1 MAGGLVIA
9 SLGERLGD
17 WGVPAVIAALA
28 LATVVLLI
36 LWLATLRGRRRAAT
50 KRVELEREQTELQL
64 SLAEQAGRL
73 RIIRELHEVAV
84 HSMSVM
90 IGQADGIRFSAQ
102 TDPDVAIRG
111 ATVLADTARA
121 TVADLRR
128 VMAVVREGEANAGTQ
143 PRLKSLRELFKIMR
157 DAGLVVI
164 FDETGDRFE
173 LAPGAELAVYRIL
186 QEALANALRHGGEG
200 TEAKVGLTWTADGVQ
215 VRVDD
220 DGERTRAGRAGAD
233 EPARQRGTSIEED
246 LHALTDVVSG
256 RGMTEMRQRTEL
268 FGGVFQANRLPGV
281 GFSVSA
287 VFPALRYHNGVH
299 GVNLER
305 A

>member
-1 MAGGLVIA
+1 VIEQLA
-9 SLGERLGD
+9 QRLGD
-17 WGVPAVIAALA
+17 LALPAALVA
-28 LATVVLLI
+28 GSLLLI
-36 LWLATLRGRRRAAT
+36 AVALLVLWLVAARGKRREVA
-50 KRVELEREQTELQL
+50 KRVELERERIDLQL
-64 SLAEQAGRL
+64 SLAEQTGRL

-90 IGQADGIRFSAQ
+90 IGQADGIRFSAPS
-102 TDPDVAIRG
+102 DPDVAVRG
-111 ATVLADTARA
+111 AAVLAETARA
-121 TVADLRR
+121 TIADLRR
-128 VMAVVREGEANAGTQ
+128 VMSVVREGEANAGTQ
-143 PRLKSLRELFKIMR
+143 PTLKSLRELFKVMR
-157 DAGLVVI
+157 DAGLVVT
-164 FDETGDRFE
+164 FEETGDRFE
-173 LAPGAELAVYRIL
+173 LAAGAELAVYRIL
-186 QEALANALRHGGEG
+186 QEALSNSLRHGGEG
-200 TEAKVGLTWTADGVQ
+200 TEARVGLTWTADGLQ

-220 DGERTRAGRAGAD
+220 DGERTQARRSGLDPNEAAQHRAY
-233 EPARQRGTSIEED
+233 SIDDD

-268 FGGVFQANRLPGV
+268 FGGVFSAGALPGV

>member
-1 MAGGLVIA
+1 M
-9 SLGERLGD
+9 ERLGD
-17 WGVPAVIAALA
+17 LAMPLGIGATALLLVA
-28 LATVVLLI
+28 VVLLV
-36 LWLATLRGRRRAAT
+36 LWLAALRGRRSEAA
-50 KRVELEREQTELQL
+50 KRVELERERIDLQL
-64 SLAEQAGRL
+64 SLAEQTGRL

-102 TDPDVAIRG
+102 SDPEVAVRG
-111 ATVLADTARA
+111 ATVLADTARS
-121 TVADLRR
+121 TIADLRR
-128 VMAVVREGEANAGTQ
+128 VMSVVREGEASAGTQ
-143 PRLKSLRELFKIMR
+143 PTLKSLRELFKVMR
-157 DAGLVVI
+157 DAGLVVT
-164 FDETGDRFE
+164 FEETGERFE

-186 QEALANALRHGGEG
+186 QEALSNSLRHGGEG
-200 TEAKVGLTWTADGVQ
+200 TEVKVSLGWTADGLQ

-220 DGERTRAGRAGAD
+220 DGERTQVRRSGLDPNEVAQ
-233 EPARQRGTSIEED
+233 QRGYSIDDD

-268 FGGVFQANRLPGV
+268 FGGVFSAGALPGV

>member
-1 MAGGLVIA
+1 VID
-9 SLGERLGD
+9 SFVERLGD
-17 WGVPAVIAALA
+17 LALPLGIAGAALL
-28 LATVVLLI
+28 LAAVALLI
-36 LWLATLRGRRRAAT
+36 LWLVALRGRRREAA
-50 KRVELEREQTELQL
+50 KRVDLERERIHLQL
-64 SLAEQAGRL
+64 SLAEQTGRL

-102 TDPDVAIRG
+102 SDPEVAVRG
-111 ATVLADTARA
+111 ATVLSDTARA
-121 TVADLRR
+121 TIADLRR
-128 VMAVVREGEANAGTQ
+128 VMSVVREGEASAGTQ
-143 PRLKSLRELFKIMR
+143 PRLKSLRELFKVMR
-157 DAGLVVI
+157 DAGLVVT
-164 FDETGDRFE
+164 FEESGERFE

-186 QEALANALRHGGEG
+186 QEALSNSLRHGGEG
-200 TEAKVGLTWTADGVQ
+200 TEARVSLTWTTDGLQ

-220 DGERTRAGRAGAD
+220 DGERTRVRRAGLDPNEA
-233 EPARQRGTSIEED
+233 AQQRGYSIEDD

-268 FGGVFQANRLPGV
+268 FGGVFSASALPGV

-287 VFPALRYHNGVH
+287 VFPALRFHNGVH

>member
-1 MAGGLVIA
+1 
-9 SLGERLGD
+9 
-17 WGVPAVIAALA
+17 
-28 LATVVLLI
+28 
-36 LWLATLRGRRRAAT
+36 
-50 KRVELEREQTELQL
+50 VELERERIDLTL
-64 SLAEQAGRL
+64 SLAEQTGRL

-90 IGQADGIRFSAQ
+90 IGQADGIRFAAQ
-102 TDPDVAIRG
+102 SDPEVAVRG
-111 ATVLADTARA
+111 ATVLADTARG
-121 TVADLRR
+121 TIADLRR
-128 VMAVVREGEANAGTQ
+128 VMSVVREGEANAGTQ
-143 PRLKSLRELFKIMR
+143 PTLKSLRELFKVMR
-157 DAGLVVI
+157 DAGLVVV
-164 FDETGDRFE
+164 FEETGSRFE

-200 TEAKVGLTWTADGVQ
+200 TEAKVTLTWTGEGLQ

-220 DGERTRAGRAGAD
+220 DGERTRVRRAGLDPNEVAQ
-233 EPARQRGTSIEED
+233 QRGYSVEDD

-256 RGMTEMRQRTEL
+256 RGMTEMRQRAEL
-268 FGGVFQANRLPGV
+268 FGGVFQANAVAGV